1 VYVDHKRRILCLR
14 VIRGHRAL
22 ANDRPKFW
30 GLSTSFLVQYPAMGA
45 DDPLPP
51 ECHDDQCLTGQYR
64 NIRIPHRQY
73 NTVRWRQCGTS
84 SAVAMGGLGS
94 GPGSCI

>member
-1 VYVDHKRRILCLR
+1 MYVDHKRRILCLR

-30 GLSTSFLVQYPAMGA
+30 GLSTSFLVKYPAMGA

-64 NIRIPHRQY
+64 NIRIPHRDTDSTIQCDGVSVVQA
-73 NTVRWRQCGTS
+73 VRWPWVG
-84 SAVAMGGLGS
+84 
-94 GPGSCI
+94 